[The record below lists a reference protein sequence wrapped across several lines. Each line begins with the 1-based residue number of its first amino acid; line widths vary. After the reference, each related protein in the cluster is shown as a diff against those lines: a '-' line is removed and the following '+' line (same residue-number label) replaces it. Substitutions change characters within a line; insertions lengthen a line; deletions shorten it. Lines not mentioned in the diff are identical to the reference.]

1 MYHRHVFFGSHHS
14 TSSSYTRN
22 RSYHQQQLQQSG
34 PLERSKRRQELQQY
48 DGSSSKQTRR
58 ILVHHSRCGQ
68 LYQDTSEEISDS
80 MLSSKYSILVA
91 LSFFWSTGST
101 RCEEK
106 DVIILFHV
114 NLYSTDTV
122 QYSIALFNEMYTQT
136 EGVRPLYTFMVDDEN
151 RTIHRSL
158 ERTIHRKPQDTLDFL
173 TRKQVSP
180 QVDTSGEERRCRE
193 EALQHSLM
201 VQVLEHVLV
210 SGQLNR
216 P

>member
-34 PLERSKRRQELQQY
+34 PLERSKRRQELQQQ
-48 DGSSSKQTRR
+48 DGSFSSKQRRR

-80 MLSSKYSILVA
+80 MLSSIYSILVA

-136 EGVRPLYTFMVDDEN
+136 EGVRPLYTFMVDAEN

-173 TRKQVSP
+173 RGTQVSRP
-180 QVDTSGEERRCRE
+180 QVDTS
-193 EALQHSLM
+193 
-201 VQVLEHVLV
+201 
-210 SGQLNR
+210 
-216 P
+216 